1 MKPSRTSPKARMT
14 GASRCFQVAG
24 ATFGRVP
31 RAHRWLPLLEGIC
44 GIAFGAQTFTTN
56 VITLRVSPSDLIG
69 ALGLALLVG
78 VLGGLGPAWRAARLR
93 PIEALRKA

>member
-1 MKPSRTSPKARMT
+1 MRRSILVSFQIEAITLSLLGFLL
-14 GASRCFQVAG
+14 GAVL
-24 ATFGRVP
+24 AT
-31 RAHRWLPLLEGIC
+31 LLSVVLNWVLG
-44 GIAFGAQTFTTN
+44 GIACGAATFTTN

-78 VLGGLGPAWRAARLR
+78 ILGGLGPAWRAARLR